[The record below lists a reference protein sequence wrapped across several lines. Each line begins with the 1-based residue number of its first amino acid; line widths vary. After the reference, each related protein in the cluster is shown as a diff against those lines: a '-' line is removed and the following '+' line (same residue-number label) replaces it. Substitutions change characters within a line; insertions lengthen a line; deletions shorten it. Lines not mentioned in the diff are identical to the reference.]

1 MSLGVATS
9 AGGNADRARTRPKA
23 RDTITVR
30 ASASARAS
38 VKANTAAGHVHIP
51 RKLVPTTPHVAAL
64 LPAPKRRTYGTATP
78 LPSPAVPTP
87 ADSFRGTLSLSL
99 YLSPSHS
106 PSLGSDANH
115 TLRCI
120 SLALHQRY
128 GHKSILSQEPRAKS
142 CKA

>member
-9 AGGNADRARTRPKA
+9 AGGNADRARIRPKA

-30 ASASARAS
+30 TSAS

-51 RKLVPTTPHVAAL
+51 RKLVPTMPHVAAL
-64 LPAPKRRTYGTATP
+64 LPAPRRRTYGTATP